1 MRRGYLNERG
11 REVLGEEAEVW
22 VAHGVVGGGAGA
34 GPGARPVLAGPPR
47 RGEPRENDGAVGRH
61 EAVDEL
67 RVG

>member
-11 REVLGEEAEVW
+11 REVLGEEAEVRAAA
-22 VAHGVVGGGAGA
+22 VA
-34 GPGARPVLAGPPR
+34 GPGERPVLAGPPR